1 MCVIDVVEGLQ
12 SVSVGIAGCLA
23 NYVFP
28 HTEFTLDALP
38 LMHSLLNARPE
49 GFDSPEEAIEW
60 QCVGPNHFIYGLLAA
75 HLRGFDASVNTHTIR
90 NPTSARVSVPAIIVP
105 APEGSPPSTPAY
117 LWRTPLRSTAAYWNS
132 KSSAPSYAC
141 LS

>member
-1 MCVIDVVEGLQ
+1 MCVRASPVLQQHQYRIAGVCVIDVVEGLQ
-12 SVSVGIAGCLA
+12 SLSVGIAGCLA

-60 QCVGPNHFIYGLLAA
+60 Q
-75 HLRGFDASVNTHTIR
+75 
-90 NPTSARVSVPAIIVP
+90 
-105 APEGSPPSTPAY
+105 
-117 LWRTPLRSTAAYWNS
+117 
-132 KSSAPSYAC
+132 
-141 LS
+141 

>member
-1 MCVIDVVEGLQ
+1 MCVRACPLLQQHQYRISGVCVIDVVEGLQ
-12 SVSVGIAGCLA
+12 SVSAIAGCLA

-60 QCVGPNHFIYGLLAA
+60 Q
-75 HLRGFDASVNTHTIR
+75 
-90 NPTSARVSVPAIIVP
+90 
-105 APEGSPPSTPAY
+105 
-117 LWRTPLRSTAAYWNS
+117 
-132 KSSAPSYAC
+132 
-141 LS
+141 